1 LLKNKDYMDGLIQII
16 TNVWN
21 EGFLGIGVTEIIVS
35 MLIFVAGALIRAIL
49 LGRVLKW
56 LEGLTASTESEVD
69 DVLLEALKKPLG
81 YVPMTIALYL
91 IALYLPLAG
100 VAELTATNLIKA
112 LIAFTIFSTLA
123 NSVPPIFQAF
133 TSTAVLTKSMTMW
146 LERAARMIIWV
157 IGAGI
162 ILDIFGIQI
171 GPLVAGLGLFSVAV
185 ALGAQDLF
193 KNLIS
198 GILIIG
204 ENRFQ
209 PGDRIEV
216 PGELHGMVED
226 IGFRSTLIRMF
237 DTSPMLVPNK
247 DLSDVK
253 VINHGNMEFRR
264 ISWTLN
270 LTYST
275 TQKQLAKICEVIT
288 QYIDSSDQFIV
299 NPGQESFAR
308 TEELAASSIDVR
320 VLCFTKPIG
329 FTDFSKVKQ
338 DLIFEIIKLV
348 RANGSEFAFPS
359 SSIYMENTDPIDP
372 AEYSTDGLTTQKIS
386 HDSAP
391 DQSDD

>member
-1 LLKNKDYMDGLIQII
+1 MDGLIQII

-21 EGFLGIGVTEIIVS
+21 QGFLGIGITEIIIS
-35 MLIFVAGALIRAIL
+35 MLIFVAGAISRAIL
-49 LGRVLKW
+49 VGRVLKW
-56 LEGLTASTESEVD
+56 LESITINTESEID
-69 DVLLEALKKPLG
+69 DVLLDALKKPLG

-91 IALYLPLAG
+91 IAIYLPLSGA
-100 VAELTATNLIKA
+100 AELFATNLIKA
-112 LIAFTIFSTLA
+112 LIAFTIFSALA
-123 NSVPPIFQAF
+123 NSVTPIFQAF

-146 LERAARMIIWV
+146 LERSARMIIWI

-216 PGELHGMVED
+216 PGQLHGMVED
-226 IGFRSTLIRMF
+226 IGFRSTLIRGF
-237 DTSPMLVPNK
+237 DTAPMLVPNK

-275 TQKQLAKICEVIT
+275 TQKQLAKICESIT
-288 QYIDSSDQFIV
+288 HYINTSDQFIV

-320 VLCFTKPIG
+320 VLCYTKPIG

-348 RANGSEFAFPS
+348 RTNGSEFAFPS
-359 SSIYMENTDPIDP
+359 SSIYLENTNPIDP
-372 AEYSTDGLTTQKIS
+372 SVYSTEGLPAENIS
-386 HDSAP
+386 DNPAP
-391 DQSDD
+391 DQGDD

>member
-1 LLKNKDYMDGLIQII
+1 MDGLIQII

-100 VAELTATNLIKA
+100 VAELFATNLIKA
-112 LIAFTIFSTLA
+112 LIAFTIFSALA

-216 PGELHGMVED
+216 PGQLHGMVED

-275 TQKQLAKICEVIT
+275 TQKQLAKICEAIT
-288 QYIDSSDQFIV
+288 QYIDASDQFIV

-320 VLCFTKPIG
+320 VLCYTKPIG

-372 AEYSTDGLTTQKIS
+372 AEYSTDGLAPQKIS

-391 DQSDD
+391 DQGND

>member
-1 LLKNKDYMDGLIQII
+1 MDGLIQII

-21 EGFLGIGVTEIIVS
+21 QGFLGIGITEIIIS
-35 MLIFVAGALIRAIL
+35 MLIFVAGAISRAIL
-49 LGRVLKW
+49 VGRVLKW
-56 LEGLTASTESEVD
+56 LESITINTESEID
-69 DVLLEALKKPLG
+69 DVLLDALKKPLG

-91 IALYLPLAG
+91 IAIYLPLSGA
-100 VAELTATNLIKA
+100 AELFATNLIKA
-112 LIAFTIFSTLA
+112 LIAFTIFSALA
-123 NSVPPIFQAF
+123 NSVTPIFQAF

-146 LERAARMIIWV
+146 LERSARMIIWI

-216 PGELHGMVED
+216 PGQLHGMVED
-226 IGFRSTLIRMF
+226 IGFRSTLIRGF
-237 DTSPMLVPNK
+237 DTAPMLVPNK

-275 TQKQLAKICEVIT
+275 TQKHLAKICESIT
-288 QYIDSSDQFIV
+288 HYINTSDQFIV

-320 VLCFTKPIG
+320 VLCYTKPIG

-348 RANGSEFAFPS
+348 RTNGSEFAFPS
-359 SSIYMENTDPIDP
+359 SSIYLENTDPIDP
-372 AEYSTDGLTTQKIS
+372 SVYSTEGLPAENIS
-386 HDSAP
+386 DDPAP
-391 DQSDD
+391 DQGDD

>member
-1 LLKNKDYMDGLIQII
+1 MDGLIQII

-56 LEGLTASTESEVD
+56 LEGLTASTESAVD

-100 VAELTATNLIKA
+100 VAELFATNLIKA

-162 ILDIFGIQI
+162 ILDLFGIQI

-275 TQKQLAKICEVIT
+275 TQKQLSKICEAIT
-288 QYIDSSDQFIV
+288 QYIDTSDQFIV

-320 VLCFTKPIG
+320 VLCYTKPIG

-348 RANGSEFAFPS
+348 RVNGSEFAFPS
-359 SSIYMENTDPIDP
+359 SSIYLENTDPIDP
-372 AEYSTDGLTTQKIS
+372 AEYSTDGLAVQKIS

-391 DQSDD
+391 DQGDD

>member
-1 LLKNKDYMDGLIQII
+1 MDGLMQII

-21 EGFLGIGVTEIIVS
+21 EGFLGVGVTEIIVS
-35 MLIFVAGALIRAIL
+35 MLIFIAGALTRAIL
-49 LGRVLKW
+49 LGRALKW

-100 VAELTATNLIKA
+100 VAELFATNLIKA

-288 QYIDSSDQFIV
+288 QYIDASDQFIV

-320 VLCFTKPIG
+320 VLCYTKPIG

-359 SSIYMENTDPIDP
+359 SSIYLENTDPIDP
-372 AEYSTDGLTTQKIS
+372 VEYSTDGLATQKIS
-386 HDSAP
+386 HDPAP
-391 DQSDD
+391 DQGDD

>member
-1 LLKNKDYMDGLIQII
+1 MDGLTQII

-35 MLIFVAGALIRAIL
+35 MLIFVAGALTRAIL

-100 VAELTATNLIKA
+100 VAELFATNLIKA

-146 LERAARMIIWV
+146 LERSARMIIWV

-216 PGELHGMVED
+216 PGQLHGMVED

-275 TQKQLAKICEVIT
+275 TQKQLAKICEAIT
-288 QYIDSSDQFIV
+288 QYIDVSDQFIV

-320 VLCFTKPIG
+320 VLCYTKPIG

-372 AEYSTDGLTTQKIS
+372 AEYSTDGLAPQKIS

-391 DQSDD
+391 DQGND

>member
-1 LLKNKDYMDGLIQII
+1 MDGLIHII

-21 EGFLGIGVTEIIVS
+21 QGFLGLGITEIIIS
-35 MLIFVAGALIRAIL
+35 MLIFVAGAISRAIL
-49 LGRVLKW
+49 VGRVLKW
-56 LEGLTASTESEVD
+56 LESITINTESEID
-69 DVLLEALKKPLG
+69 DVLLDALKKPLG

-91 IALYLPLAG
+91 IAIYLPLSGA
-100 VAELTATNLIKA
+100 AELFATNLIKA
-112 LIAFTIFSTLA
+112 LIAFTIFSALA
-123 NSVPPIFQAF
+123 NSVTPIFQAF

-146 LERAARMIIWV
+146 LERSARMIIWI

-216 PGELHGMVED
+216 PGQLHGMVED
-226 IGFRSTLIRMF
+226 IGFRSTLIRGF
-237 DTSPMLVPNK
+237 DTAPMLVPNK

-275 TQKQLAKICEVIT
+275 TQKQLAKICESIT
-288 QYIDSSDQFIV
+288 HYINTSDQFIV

-320 VLCFTKPIG
+320 VLCYTKPIG

-348 RANGSEFAFPS
+348 RTNGSEFAFPS
-359 SSIYMENTDPIDP
+359 SSIYLENTDPIDP
-372 AEYSTDGLTTQKIS
+372 SVYSTEGLPAENIS
-386 HDSAP
+386 DDPAP
-391 DQSDD
+391 DQGDD

>member
-1 LLKNKDYMDGLIQII
+1 MDGLIQII

-35 MLIFVAGALIRAIL
+35 MLIFVAGALTRAIL

-81 YVPMTIALYL
+81 YIPMTIALYL

-100 VAELTATNLIKA
+100 VAELFATNLIKA

-216 PGELHGMVED
+216 PGQLHGMVED

-275 TQKQLAKICEVIT
+275 TQKQLAKICEAIT
-288 QYIDSSDQFIV
+288 QHIDTSDQFIV

-320 VLCFTKPIG
+320 VLCYTKPIG

-372 AEYSTDGLTTQKIS
+372 AEYSTDGLAPQKIS

-391 DQSDD
+391 DQGDD

>member
-1 LLKNKDYMDGLIQII
+1 MDGLIQII

-21 EGFLGIGVTEIIVS
+21 QGFLGIGITEIIIS
-35 MLIFVAGALIRAIL
+35 MLIFVAGAISRAIL
-49 LGRVLKW
+49 VGRVLKW
-56 LEGLTASTESEVD
+56 LESITINTESEID
-69 DVLLEALKKPLG
+69 DVLLDALKKPLG

-91 IALYLPLAG
+91 IAIYLPLSGA
-100 VAELTATNLIKA
+100 AELFATNLIKA
-112 LIAFTIFSTLA
+112 LIAFTIFSALA
-123 NSVPPIFQAF
+123 NSVTPIFQAF

-146 LERAARMIIWV
+146 LERSARMIIWI

-216 PGELHGMVED
+216 PGQLHGMVED
-226 IGFRSTLIRMF
+226 IGFRSTLIRGF
-237 DTSPMLVPNK
+237 DTAPMLVPNK

-275 TQKQLAKICEVIT
+275 TQKQLAKICESIT
-288 QYIDSSDQFIV
+288 HYIDTSDQFIV

-320 VLCFTKPIG
+320 VLCYTKPIG

-348 RANGSEFAFPS
+348 RTNGSEFAFPS
-359 SSIYMENTDPIDP
+359 SSIYLENTDPIDP
-372 AEYSTDGLTTQKIS
+372 SVYSTEGLPAENIS
-386 HDSAP
+386 DDPAP
-391 DQSDD
+391 DQGDD